1 APLRLLG
8 DAGIVLER
16 PTGLLADPPGL
27 RGRAHSF
34 ASPARSGIAVVADPR
49 APVASAPDMASTTPV
64 RPEGSRTG
72 LGPGS
77 IVGGRFEI
85 ERAAGEDAI
94 GTLLA
99 ARDQKTNRPIAVRV
113 LSPGLIA
120 TPQAL
125 EILRAEVKK
134 AASIQHKNLVGT
146 YGMGNDPSGARF
158 VAAEW
163 IEGQTLAE
171 LAQQRKTDGEPM
183 SLRGAYNVVAH
194 VCRALEAA
202 QKNGTAHGALRP
214 SAVWVTKAGR
224 VKVAG
229 L

>member
-1 APLRLLG
+1 
-8 DAGIVLER
+8 
-16 PTGLLADPPGL
+16 
-27 RGRAHSF
+27 
-34 ASPARSGIAVVADPR
+34 
-49 APVASAPDMASTTPV
+49 MASTTPV

-125 EILRAEVKK
+125 EIHRV
-134 AASIQHKNLVGT
+134 ASGLFTVAFQSLPTLVRIEDRLEPLG
-146 YGMGNDPSGARF
+146 GARRDPLGRLGF
-158 VAAEW
+158 E
-163 IEGQTLAE
+163 ISGQT
-171 LAQQRKTDGEPM
+171 DSG
-183 SLRGAYNVVAH
+183 
-194 VCRALEAA
+194 
-202 QKNGTAHGALRP
+202 
-214 SAVWVTKAGR
+214 GR
-224 VKVAG
+224 QLG
-229 L
+229 LPQVSQGPADPAPLFPRER